1 MRKEKQFLLDEIKDK
16 IDGSKAF
23 VLTKYERVNPNM
35 AADFRV
41 RIGKS
46 GGDFEVVRKR
56 IFIKAAQAA
65 GITIDP
71 AVLEGHVGVVFANT
85 DPVQVTKA
93 LYAYSKE
100 NDDAFTVLAGQ
111 FEGKL
116 FSAKDV
122 EVLSKLPSK
131 DEMRAQFLSLL
142 EAPMAQVLSVMDA
155 LLTSLMHGI
164 ENKTQSSS

>member
-16 IDGSKAF
+16 IEASKAF

-41 RIGKS
+41 RLGKS

-56 IFIKAAQAA
+56 ILIKAAQAA
-65 GITIDP
+65 GIALNP
-71 AVLEGHVGVVFANT
+71 QLLEGHIGVVFAVT

-93 LYAYSKE
+93 LYDYSKE
-100 NDDAFTVLAGQ
+100 NEDVLTVLGGQ
-111 FEGKL
+111 FDGKL
-116 FSAKDV
+116 YSAQDV

-131 DEMRAQFLSLL
+131 NEMRAQLLSIL
-142 EAPMAQVLSVMDA
+142 EAPMAQVLSVMEA

-164 ENKTQSSS
+164 ENKTQSNS